1 MRLIVT
7 ALFLAMSFIPYAMV
21 QASAQTAPIGCSC
34 KGIGCKGIGCK
45 GGPGWRG
52 PKGTCVAE
60 AKLASV
66 CGSPAGAPCTQEAAT
81 QVCFATPAGAA
92 AEDRTETQ

>member
-7 ALFLAMSFIPYAMV
+7 ALFVVMSFIPYGMV
-21 QASAQTAPIGCSC
+21 HVSAQAAPIGCSC
-34 KGIGCKGIGCK
+34 KGCGCK

-66 CGSPAGAPCTQEAAT
+66 CGSPAGAPCIQEAAT
-81 QVCFATPAGAA
+81 QVCFATPAVAA

>member
-7 ALFLAMSFIPYAMV
+7 ALFVAMSFIPYAMV
-21 QASAQTAPIGCSC
+21 QASAQTAPIGCS
-34 KGIGCKGIGCK
+34 CKGIGCK

-66 CGSPAGAPCTQEAAT
+66 CGSPAGAPCVHEAKA
-81 QVCFATPAGAA
+81 QVCFVKDIEANAQ
-92 AEDRTETQ
+92 ERTESQ

>member
-7 ALFLAMSFIPYAMV
+7 ALFVAMSFIPYAMV
-21 QASAQTAPIGCSC
+21 QASAQTAPIGCS
-34 KGIGCKGIGCK
+34 CKGIGCK

-66 CGSPAGAPCTQEAAT
+66 CGSPTGAPCTQEAAT

-92 AEDRTETQ
+92 AADRTETQ

>member
-7 ALFLAMSFIPYAMV
+7 ALFVAMSFIPYAMV
-21 QASAQTAPIGCSC
+21 QASAQAAPIGCSC
-34 KGIGCKGIGCK
+34 KGCGCK

-52 PKGTCVAE
+52 PKGTCVSE

-66 CGSPAGAPCTQEAAT
+66 CGSPATAPCTHEAAT

>member
-7 ALFLAMSFIPYAMV
+7 ALFVAMSFIPYAMV
-21 QASAQTAPIGCSC
+21 QYPAVAAAPGCSC
-34 KGIGCKGIGCK
+34 KGCGCK

-52 PKGTCVAE
+52 PNGTCVAQ

-66 CGSPAGAPCTQEAAT
+66 CGSPAGTPCVQEAAT
-81 QVCFATPAGAA
+81 QVCFTTPLDAA